1 VVEGMDVVHKIEKTK
16 TDGNDRP
23 LTPVRM
29 NKVTV
34 SE

>member
-1 VVEGMDVVHKIEKTK
+1 MDVLKKIDTTP

-29 NKVTV
+29 NKITV
-34 SE
+34 LEQ